1 MDDLALCLD
10 WFDSPYQSG
19 ADGAIRRF
27 KDRRHR
33 LLLVDSDNA
42 ENGFAAK
49 GYMVRIGSCFI
60 CAIRL
65 YLGLEQVCQSY

>member
-1 MDDLALCLD
+1 MEDLALRLD

-19 ADGAIRRF
+19 ADGAVGHL
-27 KDRRHR
+27 KDWCYS
-33 LLLVDSDNA
+33 LLPADFGDV
-42 ENGFAAK
+42 ENGLAAK
-49 GYMVRIGSCFI
+49 GYMVCIGSCFI